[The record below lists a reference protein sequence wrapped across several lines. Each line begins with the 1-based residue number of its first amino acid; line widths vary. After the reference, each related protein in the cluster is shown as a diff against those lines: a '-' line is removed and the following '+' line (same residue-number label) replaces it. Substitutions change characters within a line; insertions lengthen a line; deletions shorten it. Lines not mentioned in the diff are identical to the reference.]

1 MALDYPANP
10 PDVPADLA
18 VPSPRYKRHVWLAA
32 GALIAFVALYAGSV
46 FWLGRLVSLAV
57 SGIGSV
63 DFFAILA
70 MGGPSLFLLAFLVK
84 GLFFVRR
91 GDVGAAT
98 EITAAE
104 EPVLFQFIHR
114 VADDVGAP
122 RPHRVFLTPDVNA
135 SVFYDLSLRELV
147 FPSKKNLNI
156 GLGLVNVLTLD
167 EFKAVLAHEFGHFAQ
182 RSMALGTW
190 VYVSGQ
196 VIGAVV
202 GRRDAFDTFIRGLS
216 RFDLR
221 VAWIGWGL
229 GLLVW
234 AIRAVF
240 DSAYRLLLLVDRA
253 LSREMEFQADLVA
266 VSVTGSDSLI
276 HALRRLGPAD
286 QALNRAYEFATE
298 EGRAGRPIADV
309 YRAQSDILAHL
320 RRVIHDPML
329 GAVPERPARNAAAH
343 RIFSPE
349 IAEAPRMWST
359 HPPNHER
366 EEAAKRRYVP
376 SKLDG
381 RSAWSVFKNPA
392 ALASRVTRSLYEKNM
407 PAVASTAC
415 PAPEVTEEALTKAW
429 TRPALA
435 GELMGVYTDRSPVLW
450 ARDAAGLSEPVPA
463 GREAVLDRLG
473 ALYPP
478 SLVAV
483 NRERRAAE
491 SQVVQLEALAEGF
504 LTAPGGIIRYR
515 GEAIERAAL
524 PAVLDVARG
533 DRTRLRDTLQA
544 HDRAVRSA
552 HVGAGRELGQGWEEH
567 LRGLTHA
574 LHYFSHLH
582 ANVLDA
588 HGLLLN
594 TWAVAAA
601 DGTISEREIPP
612 IIVAANEA
620 QAALAAVYEPAG
632 TVRLPP
638 GLTTRL
644 GKDSW
649 SACLGETLGLP
660 PATRDHL
667 AANWLEVE
675 GGWVGSASRHL
686 DEAITAT
693 LDELLQAEAHVARCL
708 RTGEDPGAAPAPAV
722 VPARY
727 PTLHP
732 GSERKRTRK
741 LGAWDRFQT
750 ADGLLP
756 GFFRFAAAA
765 AVLAP
770 PAWFGLHFGTAEL
783 LIHNGLATPVLVQVR
798 DRAIEVPAHGERKID
813 IDRGD
818 LVLRTTLA
826 DGTPVE
832 EREESAPKAFAPY
845 VYNVAGASAF
855 YRTHVIYGAGEPPD
869 ARPLGAAIW
878 FQPDLDYVG
887 TVPPESIEGSA
898 GTVKSVLTGTAGLA
912 PSTVLGAA
920 GPEEKVAIVS
930 AHLRWDP
937 PESTDFGSWVMHAG
951 PAGVDA
957 KALISERARGS
968 KDPALGR
975 QYQFV
980 AQEEACAE
988 HTAAAAAEPNNGDLV
1003 YLATRCLPDGPE
1015 SDAAF
1020 LEAAARFPE
1029 SPWLRWV
1036 ASGIATKRAEWPRA
1050 AELLAEAF
1058 PDALEAGAG
1067 EMRLLVARRV
1077 GAELDVQTRIVSSWR
1092 GGEDLRAYLRAE
1104 ATGEAGD
1111 LGNWLPEAAALVH
1124 MAAGD
1129 LAAAEKVTTMPPTDR
1144 ALVACSDGAS
1154 DALRAEL
1161 VSLEPIPGTPAALCR
1176 LAVLSSTRA
1185 LTDADYAALD
1195 PMGPEFAGRVK
1206 QLLQAPPEAV
1216 VATGDSLVEGSDLPT
1231 RGFLRMAGVVRLG
1244 DAAPQVWRDEA
1255 RALTLPWS
1263 RPYLRP

>member
-10 PDVPADLA
+10 SDVPADLA

-32 GALIAFVALYAGSV
+32 GALVAFVALYAGSV
-46 FWLGRLVSLAV
+46 FWLGRLVSLAI
-57 SGIGSV
+57 SGFGSV
-63 DFFAILA
+63 DLFPILA
-70 MGGPSLFLLAFLVK
+70 MGAPALFLLAFLVK

-98 EITAAE
+98 EITADD

-202 GRRDAFDTFIRGLS
+202 GRRDIFDSFIRGLS

-329 GAVPERPARNAAAH
+329 GAVPDRPARNAAEH
-343 RIFSPE
+343 RIFSRE

-366 EEAAKRRYVP
+366 EDAAKRRYVP

-381 RSAWSVFKNPA
+381 RSAWSVFKDPA
-392 ALASRVTRSLYEKNM
+392 ALAGRVTRTLYEKNM
-407 PAVASTAC
+407 PAVAATPC
-415 PAPEVTEEALTKAW
+415 PAPEVTQGALDSAW
-429 TRPALA
+429 TRPSMASQ
-435 GELMGVYTDRSPVLW
+435 LMGVYTDRSPVRW
-450 ARDAAGLSEPVPA
+450 AREAAALSDAVPT
-463 GREAVLDRLG
+463 GRETVLARLDG
-473 ALYPP
+473 LYPA

-491 SQVVQLEALAEGF
+491 SQVAQLEALAEGL
-504 LTAPGGIIRYR
+504 LTAPGGVIRYR
-515 GEAIERAAL
+515 GEDIERAAL
-524 PAVLDVARG
+524 PAVLDVARS
-533 DRTRLRDTLQA
+533 DRDRLQQTLAA
-544 HDRAVRSA
+544 HDRAVRAA
-552 HVGAGRELGQGWEEH
+552 HLGAGRELGQGWEEH

-582 ANVLDA
+582 ANLLDA

-638 GLTTRL
+638 GVTGRL
-644 GKDSW
+644 KKDAW
-649 SACLGETLGLP
+649 SDCLGETLGLP

-675 GGWVGSASRHL
+675 GGWVASAARHL
-686 DEAITAT
+686 DEAMTAT
-693 LDELLQAEAHVARCL
+693 LDELLEAEAHVARCL
-708 RTGEDPGAAPAPAV
+708 RSGEDPGAAPAPAV

-783 LIHNGLATPVLVQVR
+783 LIHNGLATPVRVEVE
-798 DRAIEVPAHGERKID
+798 DRVIEVPAHGERKVD

-818 LVLRTTLA
+818 LTLRTTLP
-826 DGTPVE
+826 DGTEVE
-832 EREESAPKAFAPY
+832 RRQESADKAFAPY
-845 VYNVAGASAF
+845 VYNVAGADAF

-869 ARPLGAAIW
+869 PRPIGAATW

-887 TVPPESIEGSA
+887 AEPPQSIDGKA

-912 PSTVLGAA
+912 PGTVLGAA
-920 GPEEKVAIVS
+920 SPEEQVTIVT
-930 AHLRWDP
+930 AHLRWDAP
-937 PESTDFGSWVMHAG
+937 GSPDFGTWVIQASQV
-951 PAGVDA
+951 GVDA
-957 KALISERARGS
+957 KALISARAKGS

-975 QYQFV
+975 QYQGL
-980 AQEEACAE
+980 AEEEACAE
-988 HTAAAAAEPNNGDLV
+988 HRAAAAAEPDNGDLV

-1029 SPWLRWV
+1029 SPWLRWP
-1036 ASGIATKRAEWPRA
+1036 AAGIATKRADWPRA
-1050 AELLAEAF
+1050 VELLAEPF

-1067 EMRLLVARRV
+1067 ELRLLVARQV
-1077 GAELDVQTRIVSSWR
+1077 GSTLELQTQIVSSWR
-1092 GGEDLRAYLRAE
+1092 GGEELQAFLRAE

-1111 LGNWLPEAAALVH
+1111 LRNWLPEAAAIAHL
-1124 MAAGD
+1124 AAGD
-1129 LAAAEKVTTMPPTDR
+1129 LAAAEKVSTLAPTER
-1144 ALVACSDGAS
+1144 ALLACSEGAS
-1154 DALRAEL
+1154 DALRTEL
-1161 VSLEPIPGTPAALCR
+1161 VSLEPIPGTPAALYR
-1176 LAVLSSTRA
+1176 LAVLRQRRELA
-1185 LTDADYAALD
+1185 EADYAALA
-1195 PMGPEFAGRVK
+1195 PMGPEFAGRAK
-1206 QLLQAPPEAV
+1206 QLLGAPPEAV
-1216 VATGDSLVEGSDLPT
+1216 IPTGDALVQGVDIPT
-1231 RGFLRMAGVVRLG
+1231 RGFLRVVGVLRLG
-1244 DAAPQVWRDEA
+1244 DAAPQAWRDEA